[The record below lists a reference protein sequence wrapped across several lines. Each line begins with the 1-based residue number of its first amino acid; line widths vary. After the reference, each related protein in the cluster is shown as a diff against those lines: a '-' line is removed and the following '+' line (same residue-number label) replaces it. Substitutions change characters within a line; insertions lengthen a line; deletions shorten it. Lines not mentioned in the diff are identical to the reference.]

1 MKAPARAR
9 RKSSQGKCRVPPQS
23 VSIYRAHKE
32 VREPQGMC
40 GIAGKKKLCKF
51 IQQFEYFL
59 QVRPA
64 GMRSPDFLR
73 TRLSF
78 PQQVVLR
85 LVSSEASRLSRS
97 NRAKVITL
105 EEIDAA
111 VALVQKKIQSRIAA

>member
-9 RKSSQGKCRVPPQS
+9 RKASRGKCMVPPQS

-32 VREPQGMC
+32 VR
-40 GIAGKKKLCKF
+40 
-51 IQQFEYFL
+51 
-59 QVRPA
+59 PA
-64 GMRSPDFLR
+64 GMRSPDFLM